1 MSGASAD
8 HKARRPRVGSGLTAV
23 RHVIEYALLRT
34 LVFVVDRL
42 SWRSACAFVRLAAR
56 AWWRVDKPR
65 QRVAVA
71 NILRAGI
78 ESDPGRALE
87 LSKRS
92 AEHFGQVVIEG
103 FKSREV
109 LEAPDA
115 DQRCRLEIAPDVLEV
130 LEDPS
135 RGLIM
140 ASGHF
145 GSWEIAAHR
154 LSAWK
159 PVAGITRKMN
169 NPLAEG
175 LVQKRKGQYRFRP
188 IPKHA
193 ADPRRFLGVLENGEI
208 LALLMDQYAGKK
220 GRMVP
225 FFGHDASTFTTAAM
239 LHLVTRQPLCF
250 ACCRRVGEG
259 RFVLESSPL
268 VDVPPSGK
276 KKEDVA
282 RILSTLNGHLEDA
295 IRRDPDQYLW
305 GHRRWRD

>member
-1 MSGASAD
+1 MSSPAAGGE
-8 HKARRPRVGSGLTAV
+8 ARRRGAGLGSL
-23 RHVIEYALLRT
+23 RHALEYALLRI
-34 LVFVVDRL
+34 LVLIVDRL
-42 SWRSACAFVRLAAR
+42 SWRSACSLARFAAR
-56 AWWRVDKPR
+56 SWWRVDRRR

-71 NILRAGI
+71 NILRSGI
-78 ESDPGRALE
+78 ETDPGRARE
-87 LSKRS
+87 LSRRS

-103 FKSREV
+103 FKSSEV
-109 LEAPDA
+109 LEAADA
-115 DQRCRLEIAPDVLEV
+115 AERCRLEIAPDVLAV
-130 LEDPS
+130 LEDPH

-154 LSAWK
+154 LSSWK
-159 PVAGITRKMN
+159 PVAGITRRMN
-169 NPLAEG
+169 NPLVEG
-175 LVQKRKGQYRFRP
+175 LVQKRKGRYRFRP
-188 IPKHA
+188 IPKRS
-193 ADPRRFLGVLENGEI
+193 ADPRRFLSVLEDGEI

-220 GRMVP
+220 GMRVP

-250 ACCRRVGEG
+250 AACRRAGEG

-268 VDVPPSGK
+268 IEVTPSGK

-282 RILSTLNGHLEDA
+282 RILSILNGHLENA
-295 IRRDPDQYLW
+295 IRRDPEQYLW